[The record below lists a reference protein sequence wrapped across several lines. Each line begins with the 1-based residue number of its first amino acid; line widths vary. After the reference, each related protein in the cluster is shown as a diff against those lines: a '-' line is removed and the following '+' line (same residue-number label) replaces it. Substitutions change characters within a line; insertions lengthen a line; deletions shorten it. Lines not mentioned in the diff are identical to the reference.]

1 MLFAEHLTKE
11 KIQRLNQLRRAE
23 RNKKQSN
30 PKPKPKPKPKEKPKR
45 GKEKL
50 SRRDIENLMGMNMD
64 TYKRERGAMKRR

>member
-30 PKPKPKPKPKEKPKR
+30 PKPKPKQKEKPMR
-45 GKEKL
+45 GNEKL
-50 SRRDIENLMGMNMD
+50 SRRDIENLMGMNRD

>member
-23 RNKKQSN
+23 RYKKQSN
-30 PKPKPKPKPKEKPKR
+30 PKPKPKQKEKPMR
-45 GKEKL
+45 GNEKL
-50 SRRDIENLMGMNMD
+50 SRRDIENLMGMNRD

>member
-1 MLFAEHLTKE
+1 MKFAEHLTKE

-23 RNKKQSN
+23 RNMKQSKPN
-30 PKPKPKPKPKEKPKR
+30 PKPKQKEKPKR